1 MLGGRYLR
9 PTPRA
14 SSGYRPL
21 TVCRAEPTRSPSS
34 GLFTDPTK
42 YANPGL
48 LDQAARRYQIGLEQ
62 GFEEDELLALELGV
76 SSISGLTEAQKAYKD
91 KIQQKLAK
99 RAAELKAEEDAVKER
114 LARNL
119 ELGKKAY
126 ECGEYPASV
135 RLLEQAVRD
144 VGPDTVLG
152 GEAQL
157 WLGLAYQ
164 ACGRD
169 QDAIAVYKEIEASH
183 PSRKVKK
190 QAGELR
196 YILEAPRLELRE
208 DERVKIPLIQSDS
221 WRQKQRTSYTPKLS
235 RPAASS
241 KKNETYWDRVS
252 LDAPD
257 PLAMLPDRWYVR
269 VAFAVVLLGAIIYVN
284 YAATG
289 R

>member
-1 MLGGRYLR
+1 MLGARYLCL
-9 PTPRA
+9 TSRA
-14 SSGYRPL
+14 SHRPL
-21 TVCRAEPTRSPSS
+21 VVCRAEPQRSPQS
-34 GLFTDPTK
+34 GLFTDLSK
-42 YANPGL
+42 YANPGI
-48 LDQAARRYQIGLEQ
+48 LDQAARRYQLGLEQ

-76 SSISGLTEAQKAYKD
+76 SSIAGLTEAQKVYKD
-91 KIQQKLAK
+91 KIKQKLAK
-99 RAAELKAEEDAVKER
+99 RASELKAEEEALKER

-119 ELGKKAY
+119 ELGKRAY

-135 RLLEQAVRD
+135 RLLEQAVKD
-144 VGPDTVLG
+144 VGADTVLG

-164 ACGRD
+164 ACGREK
-169 QDAIAVYKEIEASH
+169 DAITLYKDVEENH

-190 QAGELR
+190 QAADLR
-196 YILEAPRLELRE
+196 YILEAPRLEIGE
-208 DERVKIPLIQSDS
+208 DERVKIPLIQSES
-221 WRQKQRTSYTPKLS
+221 WRQKQRTSYTPKYNRPLS
-235 RPAASS
+235 AT

-269 VAFAVVLLGAIIYVN
+269 VAFAVVLLGATIYVN

-289 R
+289 K

>member
-1 MLGGRYLR
+1 MLQGRYLCSATR
-9 PTPRA
+9 V
-14 SSGYRPL
+14 SHRPL
-21 TVCRAEPTRSPSS
+21 VVCRAEPQRSPNS
-34 GLFTDPTK
+34 GLFTDISK
-42 YANPGL
+42 YANAGI
-48 LDQAARRYQIGLEQ
+48 LDQAARRYQLGLEQ

-76 SSISGLTEAQKAYKD
+76 SSIAGLTEAQKVYKN
-91 KIQQKLAK
+91 KIKEKLAK
-99 RAAELKAEEDAVKER
+99 RASELKAEEEALKER

-119 ELGKKAY
+119 ELGKRAY
-126 ECGEYPASV
+126 ACGEYPASV
-135 RLLEQAVRD
+135 RLLEQAVTD
-144 VGPDTVLG
+144 VGADTVLG

-164 ACGRD
+164 ACGREK
-169 QDAIAVYKEIEASH
+169 DAITLYKDIEENH

-190 QAGELR
+190 QAADLR
-196 YILEAPRLELRE
+196 YILEAPRLEISE

-221 WRQKQRTSYTPKLS
+221 WRQKQRTSYTPKYN
-235 RPAASS
+235 RPPPAT

-269 VAFAVVLLGAIIYVN
+269 VAFAVVLLGATIYIN

-289 R
+289 K